1 MQIAEYVH
9 EYRLPARKTAPNGRA
24 NGTAPQPACAAALPH
39 QYFFAF
45 FSTTQLRATRYAL
58 PGHLP
63 VRIFSGRQRGEFV
76 AHADAQLQIIA
87 WALRWAFGE

>member
-1 MQIAEYVH
+1 MVAQTEQG
-9 EYRLPARKTAPNGRA
+9 LNPS
-24 NGTAPQPACAAALPH
+24 APQLDRISIFRFLLNDPV
-39 QYFFAF
+39 
-45 FSTTQLRATRYAL
+45 TRYAL